1 MATKKPLKKTI
12 TKKNT
17 VKKAEAVVSDLV
29 GKKVGK
35 FHLPMTSE
43 KALSDTDL
51 KAQTAVIYFYP
62 KDNTSGCTAEG
73 ENFRDEFMQFKKLG
87 IHIYG
92 VSRDSVK
99 SHEGFKAKFRFQFEL
114 ISDSDEKLC
123 KLFDV
128 MKMKSMYGRKYM
140 GVERSTFVVQNGKV
154 IKEWRNVK
162 VPGHVKE
169 VLEFVKGL

>member
-1 MATKKPLKKTI
+1 MATKN
-12 TKKNT
+12 TK
-17 VKKAEAVVSDLV
+17 VVVSDLDGKLV

-35 FHLPMTSE
+35 FSLPMTGDQT
-43 KALSDTDL
+43 LSDADL
-51 KAQTAVIYFYP
+51 KKQTAVIYFYP

-73 ENFRDEFMQFKKLG
+73 ENFRDEFMQFKKRG
-87 IHIYG
+87 VKIYG
-92 VSRDSVK
+92 VSRDSLK

-114 ISDSDEKLC
+114 ISDADETLC

-140 GVERSTFVVQNGKV
+140 GVDRSTFVVQNGKV

-169 VLEFVKGL
+169 VLEFVKEL

>member
-1 MATKKPLKKTI
+1 MATKKPLKKT
-12 TKKNT
+12 TAKKNT
-17 VKKAEAVVSDLV
+17 EVAVSDIV
-29 GKKVGK
+29 GKRVGK
-35 FHLPMTSE
+35 FNLPMTSE
-43 KALSDTDL
+43 MALSDGDL
-51 KAQTAVIYFYP
+51 KTQTAVIYFYP

-73 ENFRDEFMQFKKLG
+73 ENFRDEFMQFKKQG
-87 IHIYG
+87 VSIYG
-92 VSRDSVK
+92 VSRDSIK

-114 ISDSDEKLC
+114 ISDADEILC

-128 MKMKSMYGRKYM
+128 MKMKSMYGRKYL